1 MVSLIT
7 AASSGNLTI
16 FSHQPISYLN
26 SPSCFPV
33 VFMTSPLKR
42 EHPLRS
48 LTKQF
53 KQKKLLNQF
62 FFEFSGLCGVVRKC
76 KNWEVEGDPALEL
89 EVLEFMKNSKK
100 PQKFPSKKELIDSG
114 RVDLLDAIMERGGW
128 MTVGWE
134 DEDENGIS
142 ENGLASKME
151 VVLKK
156 KGKIGS
162 VNEGRSGSNA
172 NGERPFEETSFL
184 GDFSPAPSSSGRSL
198 ELAAED
204 ESGIE
209 GILNRLERQRN
220 LSFGFKL
227 GKNGTNVENVN
238 GGTGDHN
245 RSKGIRKDVDS
256 SDPQRSEP
264 ASLSQ
269 DRHLISSNGLNRS
282 YSNRLSMKPDA
293 WRSWSI
299 QRAGFSD
306 TEFEAGEIDFGKRG
320 TVDKFMGG
328 IGDVTNNIRGA
339 QDETKYSDPNC
350 RDITQGDLK
359 THLQHLE
366 GELSSVLQTLRS
378 NTIDTSGKAR
388 EDLSKD
394 LRQLSDV
401 SEFQENEMMN
411 AQDKL
416 RTLRAKL
423 AVLEG
428 KMSLAIID
436 AQNILDKKQ
445 KRINDARRALQLLR
459 TTCIVWP
466 NSGSEV
472 LLAGSFDGWAT
483 QIKFIVDGVWQ
494 VDPLRPIVNNNGF
507 ENNLLTIA

>member
-1 MVSLIT
+1 MVSLIA
-7 AASSGNLTI
+7 AASSGNLTL

-26 SPSCFPV
+26 SPNCFPV
-33 VFMTSPLKR
+33 VFVISPLKR
-42 EHPLRS
+42 EHPFRS
-48 LTKQF
+48 MTKQF

-62 FFEFSGLCGVVRKC
+62 FFEFSGFCGVVRKC

-89 EVLEFMKNSKK
+89 EVLDFMKNSKK
-100 PQKFPSKKELIDSG
+100 PQKFPSKKELIDAG
-114 RVDLLDAIMERGGW
+114 RMDLLDAIMERGGW

-134 DEDENGIS
+134 DEGENWIN

-151 VVLKK
+151 VVLEK

-162 VNEGRSGSNA
+162 VNEERSGSDA
-172 NGERPFEETSFL
+172 NGERPFAGTSFM
-184 GDFSPAPSSSGRSL
+184 GDFSPAPSSSGRSR
-198 ELAAED
+198 ELATED

-227 GKNGTNVENVN
+227 GKNGTEVDNVN
-238 GGTGDHN
+238 GGTGDHKQT
-245 RSKGIRKDVDS
+245 KGTRKDVDS
-256 SDPQRSEP
+256 SHPQRSEP

-269 DRHLISSNGLNRS
+269 DRRLISGNGLNRS
-282 YSNRLSMKPDA
+282 YSNRLSMKADA

-306 TEFEAGEIDFGKRG
+306 TEFEAGEIDFGKTSKRG

-328 IGDVTNNIRGA
+328 IGAVTNDIRGA
-339 QDETKYSDPNC
+339 QDETKNLDSNY
-350 RDITQGDLK
+350 REITQGDTK
-359 THLQHLE
+359 TRLQHLE
-366 GELSSVLQTLRS
+366 GELSSVLQSLRS

-428 KMSLAIID
+428 KMSLAIIV
-436 AQNILDKKQ
+436 AVIPCL
-445 KRINDARRALQLLR
+445 
-459 TTCIVWP
+459 
-466 NSGSEV
+466 
-472 LLAGSFDGWAT
+472 
-483 QIKFIVDGVWQ
+483 
-494 VDPLRPIVNNNGF
+494 
-507 ENNLLTIA
+507 